1 MGMYCFPLFFTA
13 PKKRVMPFFIEK
25 TTQSTAQFCFDI
37 EFDRAELREVNVEGV
52 GGKESRWNN
61 VSLNGIK

>member
-1 MGMYCFPLFFTA
+1 M
-13 PKKRVMPFFIEK
+13 
-25 TTQSTAQFCFDI
+25 QSAAQFCFDN